1 MPSGTLY
8 PVTGS
13 FLLTGYEVP
22 PFSIRAQKG
31 AFAVTGVDVVR
42 FGGNKRLYPTAGQ
55 FAINTVTGEF
65 PDVNLSI
72 PSVLEGRTIS
82 ISLRF
87 PTPVTSATM
96 RFLPDL
102 SAGDGV
108 IVLEKIYSLTLT
120 SDTPSK
126 TLSASINLPTKSVG
140 SIPYRVQFPRE
151 TGYNEH
157 YIYLNRDDNS
167 AIDLATLL
175 TLSEMTQG
183 TVDLTDLNDVTIGT
197 PVSGEYL
204 RYNGSEWT
212 DSAIQVGDLPA
223 SVMLKTTYDVDSD
236 GVVDKAEQV
245 TVVVRNDEAT
255 TLTAGTIVYVS
266 GANGTHVLVK
276 RAQANSEVTSSKTMG
291 MVLAS
296 ISPNADGQVA
306 INGTV
311 DSVNTATIPAG
322 TALWLSA
329 SNAGQYTTTKPT
341 QPDHSVFIG
350 WVARKNANNGRI
362 VLHIQNGY
370 EIEELHNVLIST
382 ATNNDL
388 LTYESST
395 QLWKNKSK
403 ATLDIA
409 SDSTVVK
416 LTGNQTVAGNKT
428 FSGVT
433 KGNFQPSI
441 ALASGP
447 DMSGYYEPNHT
458 DAGLIAVN
466 LNGDTEFL
474 PPTGS
479 PTNGSKM
486 LMRINALTA
495 NWVLTWDSIYRAGI
509 APLPSAITTSQT
521 IYLGFIYDGTYWD
534 LVGST
539 TIS

>member
-1 MPSGTLY
+1 MASGAIYPPSATFVVTFVPSLYHFPVLKGTLT
-8 PVTGS
+8 VATGTTA
-13 FLLTGYEVP
+13 FNRTYRLTPIVATYTLGSTTSGLP
-22 PFSIRAQKG
+22 
-31 AFAVTGVDVVR
+31 D
-42 FGGNKRLYPTAGQ
+42 AGLTLP
-55 FAINTVTGEF
+55 N
-65 PDVNLSI
+65 
-72 PSVLEGRTIS
+72 VLEGRTIS
-82 ISLRF
+82 VSLRF

-108 IVLEKIYSLTLT
+108 IVLEKIYTLTLT

-175 TLSEMTQG
+175 TLSTMVEG
-183 TVDLTDLNDVTIGT
+183 TVDLTDLNDVTIDT

-212 DSAIQVGDLPA
+212 DSVIQVGDLPA
-223 SVMLKTTYDVDSD
+223 SVMLKTTYDTDTD
-236 GVVDKAEQV
+236 GVVDKTTQLV
-245 TVVVRNDEAT
+245 MTVRNASGSE
-255 TLTAGTIVYVS
+255 LQIGEVVYVT
-266 GANGTHVLVK
+266 GANGNHVLVT
-276 RAQANSEVTSSKTMG
+276 RAQANSEMASSKTLG
-291 MVLAS
+291 MVIATTA
-296 ISPNADGQVA
+296 NGADGQIALHGV
-306 INGTV
+306 
-311 DSVNTATIPAG
+311 VNNVSTNSFNEGDAVYLSPTIAG
-322 TALWLSA
+322 GL
-329 SNAGQYTTTKPT
+329 TTTKPV
-341 QPDHSVFIG
+341 PPNHAVFIG
-350 WVARKNANNGRI
+350 WVTKKSGNGRI
-362 VLHIQNGY
+362 ALHIQNGY
-370 EIEELHNVLIST
+370 ELDELHDVLVST
-382 ATNNDL
+382 PTNNDL
-388 LTYESST
+388 LAYESGT
-395 QLWKNKSK
+395 PGLWKNKSK

-428 FSGVT
+428 FSGVS

-447 DMSGYYEPNHT
+447 DMSGYYEPNYT
-458 DAGLIAVN
+458 DAGLIAIN

-479 PTNGSKM
+479 PTNGAKL
-486 LMRINALTA
+486 LMRINALTT

-521 IYLGFIYDGTYWD
+521 VYLGFIYDGTYWD